1 MKIKSNPFTTKHK
14 GNVVEV
20 WLGKPDELESEFILA
35 VDQAWLPA
43 LIAILKSTV
52 TPKITVDITKESVYI
67 NYIR

>member
-14 GNVVEV
+14 GNLVEV

-43 LIAILKSTV
+43 LIATLKSTR
-52 TPKITVDITKESVYI
+52 TQK
-67 NYIR
+67 NNG